1 MVGYLTFYPITV
13 IVAAGD
19 EEIDLS
25 TDYDHNWWLILEQ
38 NSKRLTVVNIHLKLC
53 YTPFM
58 PRP

>member
-38 NSKRLTVVNIHLKLC
+38 ISKRLTVVNIHLKLC